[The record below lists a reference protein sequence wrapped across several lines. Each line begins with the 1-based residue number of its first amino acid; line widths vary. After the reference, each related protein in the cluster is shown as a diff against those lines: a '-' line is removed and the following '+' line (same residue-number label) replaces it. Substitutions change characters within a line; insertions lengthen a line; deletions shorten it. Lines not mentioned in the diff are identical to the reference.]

1 MTLAL
6 RPTFSL
12 DLDRPSRE
20 VLSQAF
26 DRLARAAVQLRK
38 TQIPGGGRT
47 TTPAHDHFILTVPEA
62 QQHFWSP
69 WLSVDVSPQGSG
81 SHVFARFMPHPSVWT
96 AFMFGYLALS
106 IAVLFSL
113 VFALALS
120 NSGGSPW
127 TLAITGGAVVIM
139 VLMWWASQ
147 VGQRL
152 ARAQME
158 ELRQILETA
167 LSGEPA
173 EPGEPAERR
182 AE

>member
-1 MTLAL
+1 MSLAL

-12 DLDRPSRE
+12 DLARPSRE
-20 VLSQAF
+20 VLAQAF
-26 DRLARAAVQLRK
+26 DRLAQTPVLLRK
-38 TQIPGGGRT
+38 TQIPGGGRIT
-47 TTPAHDHFILTVPEA
+47 APEHDHFILTVPEA

-69 WLSVDVSPQGSG
+69 WLSVEISPREAG

-106 IAVLFSL
+106 IAVLFWL

-127 TLAITGGAVVIM
+127 TLTITGGALVTM
-139 VLMWWASQ
+139 ALMWWASQ

-158 ELRQILETA
+158 ELRQILEAA
-167 LSGEPA
+167 LSGEAP
-173 EPGEPAERR
+173 EPG
-182 AE
+182 